1 MSYIPSNIKEFA
13 DRKNATRLVNKVAR
27 WVESSGKHI
36 SGGTAIGK
44 NYDTLILDMRYHG
57 SEITIDLL
65 TEEVKLFGTNVTSP
79 KKFREVLAINQ

>member
-44 NYDTLILDMRYHG
+44 NYNTLILDMKYHG
-57 SEITIDLL
+57 SEIAINLETGEI
-65 TEEVKLFGTNVTSP
+65 TLFGNNVTSP
-79 KKFREVLAINQ
+79 KKFREILAKNR